1 MSASLKPHAGA
12 LGSSRCRVRVDASL
26 GAYVGVKSAGE
37 LQRLCKQKSSGF
49 WQAADRQINVRSRGG
64 SGPKRRVAT
73 MMPVAA
79 PKVLMR
85 PPGQRQFEW
94 VDMWEAYTMN
104 KVVFVKEPVTED
116 SANNLMALTL
126 YLDSVDQKRIYY
138 WLNCP
143 GGEVVPTLA
152 LYDTMQYVRSPTA
165 TVGYG
170 MCLGMGGFLLACGGE
185 KAAKP

>member
-1 MSASLKPHAGA
+1 
-12 LGSSRCRVRVDASL
+12 
-26 GAYVGVKSAGE
+26 
-37 LQRLCKQKSSGF
+37 
-49 WQAADRQINVRSRGG
+49 
-64 SGPKRRVAT
+64 
-73 MMPVAA
+73 
-79 PKVLMR
+79 
-85 PPGQRQFEW
+85 
-94 VDMWEAYTMN
+94 MN

-116 SANNLMALTL
+116 SANSLMALTL

-185 KAAKP
+185 KVRRPLVVVFGGEGGCFVRMFAVCACGCCCCFWQRIVSGAFLGRVRLECLFFNTKTTNPNTTNTPPHKNKPKQQSTKKNRATATRCRTPS